1 MAKNKAKKGRRT
13 WWIVLLVLLLVLLTA
28 AGGAI
33 YVVDHYLDKIN
44 KINPDDE
51 YIVPPENED
60 FETDDGAPQDPSSS
74 EPSTSEPSS
83 GTSSEN
89 GSSTPDSSA
98 PSSSKPTSS
107 APPVVTPSVT
117 FDDSKLINILLV
129 GQDKNEYTTIRQR
142 SDSMI
147 LCSIN
152 PDTKEV
158 SLISFQRDLY
168 VAIPGGYSNNRL
180 NAAYAFGGF
189 KLLDRTLTHNFG
201 VSIDGNIE
209 VDFARFK
216 KVIDAVGGVDITLTN
231 AEARHLFGP
240 NAKGGMVHMDG
251 VLALKY
257 ARIRIIDSD
266 FNRAGRQRKV
276 IMAVFNKLKNKS
288 PAELSK
294 LADTI
299 LPMLSTDMS
308 NTELLGL
315 IAKVLPMVSEMKLT
329 GYAIPAAGT
338 YYSTYVR
345 GMYVLVPDLNKNRTL
360 LRDKYLPL

>member
-1 MAKNKAKKGRRT
+1 MAKDKSKKGWRSCAT
-13 WWIVLLVLLLVLLTA
+13 VLLVLLLVLLLA
-28 AGGAI
+28 AGGVV

-51 YIVPPENED
+51 YVIPPEDED
-60 FETDDGAPQDPSSS
+60 FETDEGAPEGPSSS
-74 EPSTSEPSS
+74 APGSSDTPSAPGSS
-83 GTSSEN
+83 VPP
-89 GSSTPDSSA
+89 SSTP
-98 PSSSKPTSS
+98 TTS
-107 APPVVTPSVT
+107 APPPAPPVT

-129 GQDKNEYTTIRQR
+129 GQDKNEQTTIRQR

-152 PDTKEV
+152 TDTGEV

-189 KLLDRTLTHNFG
+189 KLLNKTLTHNFG

-209 VDFARFK
+209 VDFARFRQ
-216 KVIDAVGGVDITLTN
+216 VIDAVGGVDITLTN
-231 AEARHLFGP
+231 AEARYLIGP
-240 NAKGGMVHMDG
+240 NAKSGVYHMDG
-251 VLALKY
+251 KLALTY
-257 ARIRIIDSD
+257 ARTRIIDSD

-276 IMAVFNKLKNKS
+276 IMAVFNKFKDKS
-288 PAELSK
+288 VNELRQ

-308 NTELLGL
+308 NTELIGL
-315 IAKVLPMVSEMKLT
+315 MTRLLPMVSDMQLT
-329 GYAIPAAGT
+329 GYAIPAPGT

-345 GMYVLVPDLNKNRTL
+345 GMYVLVPNLNQNRTI

>member
-1 MAKNKAKKGRRT
+1 MAKNNVKKGRRA
-13 WWIVLLVLLLVLLTA
+13 WGIVLLVLLLVLLTA
-28 AGGAI
+28 VGGAV

-44 KINPDDE
+44 KIDPDDD
-51 YIVPPENED
+51 YIIPPENED
-60 FETDDGAPQDPSSS
+60 FEVDSGAPSAPSSS
-74 EPSTSEPSS
+74 EPASS
-83 GTSSEN
+83 GTSSDASSVP
-89 GSSTPDSSA
+89 GSSVPPSSA

-107 APPVVTPSVT
+107 KPPVTPTVT

-129 GQDKNEYTTIRQR
+129 GQDKDENTNIRQR

-152 PDTKEV
+152 PETKEV

-180 NAAYAFGGF
+180 NATYAFGGF
-189 KLLDRTLTHNFG
+189 KLLNRTLTQNFG
-201 VSIDGNIE
+201 VTVDGNIE

-231 AEARHLFGP
+231 AEARHLYGP
-240 NAKGGMVHMDG
+240 DAKGGKVHMDG
-251 VLALKY
+251 EMALNY

-266 FNRAGRQRKV
+266 FNRTGRQRKV
-276 IMAVFNKLKNKS
+276 IMAVFDKLKNKKLT
-288 PAELSK
+288 ELRK

-308 NTELLGL
+308 NAELVSLMTKL
-315 IAKVLPMVSEMKLT
+315 LPIVSDMKLS
-329 GYAIPAAGT
+329 GYSIPAAGT
-338 YYSTYVR
+338 YYNTYVR
-345 GMYVLVPDLNKNRTL
+345 GMAVLMPNLNQNRTI